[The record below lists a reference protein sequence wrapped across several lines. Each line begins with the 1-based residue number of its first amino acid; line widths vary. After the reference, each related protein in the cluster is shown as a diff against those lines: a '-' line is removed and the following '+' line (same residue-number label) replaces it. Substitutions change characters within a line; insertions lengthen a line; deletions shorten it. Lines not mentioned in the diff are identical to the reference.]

1 MNNPGLLIRDEP
13 TKGLDPVNRRLLMY
27 IIEEHKRSGAS
38 VITVTHQMEEVERLC
53 DRVILLKDRVSRVY
67 GTVEEVQEE
76 LGGTVYRVTHDGSLP
91 ASALFAQDRRLPRP
105 EPGRQLRP
113 AVIVGDDTEPRIYRA
128 VRGRS
133 VLVSVPI
140 LEEMSLFALG
150 LLGVISI
157 Y

>member
-76 LGGTVYRVTHDGSLP
+76 LGGTVYRVHCPHRRCSRRTAASP
-91 ASALFAQDRRLPRP
+91 APSRGASSALPSLSETTPS
-105 EPGRQLRP
+105 PGS
-113 AVIVGDDTEPRIYRA
+113 I
-128 VRGRS
+128 GRFGAAPCWS
-133 VLVSVPI
+133 ASR
-140 LEEMSLFALG
+140 FWKK
-150 LLGVISI
+150 
-157 Y
+157 